1 MKEFYYHR
9 AALHDSARNVELLPA
24 FSVKLIHRLGKKY
37 VLRLEI
43 RITFIT
49 THSKRRCSFSVSE

>member
-43 RITFIT
+43 RIT